1 MIEHYKIARGVIM
14 LMVLLVAKFLDLIGF
29 IIAGA
34 IVLFFKSKWGIVI
47 SGAITSIATIFIIQA
62 TGRSLPP
69 DIIVSAFLAGVIAH
83 SIHAGIVYYI
93 KQLFTKKKTKSEI

>member
-1 MIEHYKIARGVIM
+1 M
-14 LMVLLVAKFLDLIGF
+14 LTALLVAKLLDLIGF

-34 IVLFFKSKWGIVI
+34 IVLFFKSRWGIII

-62 TGRSLPP
+62 AGRNLPP
-69 DIIVSAFLAGVIAH
+69 DIIVSAFFAGVIAH

-93 KQLFTKKKTKSEI
+93 KQLITKKKIKSET